1 MDLKNRN
8 RVQCKNIF
16 GALADIWTYQH
27 SFWCSFDLN
36 SVRMM
41 TMMKMRQIC
50 PSTIWMLVRK
60 RKGVAPAPRGHHL
73 ARPVQV
79 PGLGPGKRVQVKGN
93 SRQMSVSAQIFIQ
106 ISSRNSV
113 LMFNFFLFPSLPH
126 FFDWHDSI
134 KLDGHYCSIYL

>member
-1 MDLKNRN
+1 
-8 RVQCKNIF
+8 
-16 GALADIWTYQH
+16 
-27 SFWCSFDLN
+27 
-36 SVRMM
+36 
-41 TMMKMRQIC
+41 MKMRQIC
-50 PSTIWMLVRK
+50 PSTIWMLVMK

-106 ISSRNSV
+106 ISSHNSV

-126 FFDWHDSI
+126 FLIAMSV
-134 KLDGHYCSIYL
+134 